1 MVFVPLPLFATL
13 LLAIVLIRFVVMHD
27 MKQRAHQLFAALVA
41 LYVVQSLL
49 LSLRWGYG
57 LEFVAGPGAVIAPV
71 LPVIAYLA
79 FAALSAP
86 LSARRLW
93 PVIVI
98 LVNWVILMSVP
109 QAADLFILATY
120 IGFGGAL
127 VRLGVKG
134 PDQLALSPLDNARGI
149 AVAMGLT
156 GFALVASGLTDIYV
170 LVDFIRNEGRNVGL
184 IVSFVQTAFVLVIGL
199 AAGYG
204 RASVDTG
211 AVAEPRHRDAVVTGD
226 SEIISRLESLFA
238 TEGLHKSEE
247 LSLRRM
253 ARRLHLP
260 DRRVSNAINRSR
272 GVSVSQFVNEARIR
286 DACVLLATSRDTI
299 LAVSLAAGFAT
310 KSNFNRE
317 FLRVMGVTP
326 SAWRDN
332 NTGAT
337 VAGAKGGSGDG

>member
-13 LLAIVLIRFVVMHD
+13 LLAIVLVRFVVTHD
-27 MKQRAHQLFAALVA
+27 MRQRAHQLFAALVA

-57 LEFVAGPGAVIAPV
+57 LDSAAWLTVVIAPV

-86 LSARRLW
+86 LRARRLW
-93 PVIVI
+93 PALAIGVNWLI
-98 LVNWVILMSVP
+98 LVAVP
-109 QAADLFILATY
+109 QGADLGILVTY

-127 VRLGVKG
+127 VWLARKG

-156 GFALVASGLTDIYV
+156 GLTLVASGLTDIYV
-170 LVDFIRNEGRNVGL
+170 LVDFIRNDGRNVGL

-204 RASVDTG
+204 RASVDTSVVPAPRKSE
-211 AVAEPRHRDAVVTGD
+211 AVLSGD
-226 SEIISRLESLFA
+226 SEIISRLEALFEK
-238 TEGLHKSEE
+238 EGLHKSEE

-260 DRRVSNAINRSR
+260 DRRISNAINRSR
-272 GVSVSQFVNEARIR
+272 GVSVSQFVNQARIR
-286 DACVLLATSRDTI
+286 DACVLLATGEDTI
-299 LAVSLAAGFAT
+299 LSVSLAAGFAT

-326 SAWRDN
+326 SAWREN
-332 NTGAT
+332 NLGAA
-337 VAGAKGGSGDG
+337 VLDGR